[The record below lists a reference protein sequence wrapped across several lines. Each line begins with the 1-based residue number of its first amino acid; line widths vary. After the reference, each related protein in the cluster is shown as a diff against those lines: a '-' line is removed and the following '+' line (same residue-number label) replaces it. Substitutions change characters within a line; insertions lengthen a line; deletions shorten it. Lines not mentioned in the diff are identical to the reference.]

1 MIKSRAEIDELDYD
15 MKQGQWAPVTTIFT
29 DNVDEYDV
37 PLYNASEY
45 KPEKHELELAKQ
57 QREAEELK
65 IELMVNR
72 FFKTGSFV

>member
-1 MIKSRAEIDELDYD
+1 MSNCPVYLAELANDP
-15 MKQGQWAPVTTIFT
+15 QPVTSIFT

>member
-1 MIKSRAEIDELDYD
+1 MSNCPVYLAELANDP
-15 MKQGQWAPVTTIFT
+15 QSVTTIFT

>member
-15 MKQGQWAPVTTIFT
+15 MKQGQWAPLTTIFT
-29 DNVDEYDV
+29 DNVEEYDV

>member
-1 MIKSRAEIDELDYD
+1 MSRCIVEQDELDYD